1 MIASRSFSSRNS
13 NELSDVSASVIF
25 FRPLLGGLTVPGFL
39 VGFTVAMAL
48 VFFTVAGLASESKS
62 MMMDLR
68 ERLRSAVV
76 AVVLVKISGLF
87 ALFRLAGVGL
97 SSVSEFTVNGR
108 RLRLIVLLALVAND
122 CLFVFRFSLSS
133 SSSDEDD
140 TILVVRLRVVF
151 VFVDTPGDDVGR
163 SVLHDVRL
171 DMTLLDTS
179 RLVDIISCNFE
190 V

>member
-1 MIASRSFSSRNS
+1 
-13 NELSDVSASVIF
+13 
-25 FRPLLGGLTVPGFL
+25 
-39 VGFTVAMAL
+39 MAVL

-62 MMMDLR
+62 MTDVDLR
-68 ERLRSAVV
+68 ERLRSAVCLV
-76 AVVLVKISGLF
+76 AVVFVTISGLF

-122 CLFVFRFSLSS
+122 CLFVFRFSLSW

-163 SVLHDVRL
+163 PVLHVRL